1 MKMELESMDD
11 LFEKPLHEEVNCPWY
26 TEDYF
31 GRSHPCTEC
40 ENNEM
45 LLQDIH
51 DDADTL
57 IESGAVG
64 TKNPKTLSEVQG
76 AWVEAMN
83 IVIRERR
90 EEAGL

>member
-1 MKMELESMDD
+1 MDD

-26 TEDYF
+26 TEDYY

-45 LLQDIH
+45 LLQDMH

-57 IESGAVG
+57 IESGVVG

-83 IVIRERR
+83 IVIRERK